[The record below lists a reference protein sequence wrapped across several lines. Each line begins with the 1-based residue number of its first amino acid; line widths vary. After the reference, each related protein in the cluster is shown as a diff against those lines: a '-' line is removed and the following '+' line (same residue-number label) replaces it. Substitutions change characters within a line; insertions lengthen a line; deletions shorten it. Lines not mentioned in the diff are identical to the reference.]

1 MCRLVFAEIAAKYCR
16 QQQLLMARQTQTKN
30 NDSYIGSVRVLVFPL
45 FVVAHGNVAGM
56 GSLLLSSCMRTG
68 NLCVCDTTNVLT
80 RFLL

>member
-16 QQQLLMARQTQTKN
+16 QQLLMARKTQTEN

-45 FVVAHGNVAGM
+45 FIVAHGNVAGM

-68 NLCVCDTTNVLT
+68 NFCVTQQTC
-80 RFLL
+80 